1 MQKGAKFF
9 VFSDGVYEVE
19 YADGKGMM
27 SFDDFAEELKSD
39 SGCQRKV
46 EQMMRFSQSAQN
58 RELFDDDFSLCEV
71 IFR

>member
-1 MQKGAKFF
+1 M
-9 VFSDGVYEVE
+9 E

-46 EQMMRFSQSAQN
+46 EQMMRFRNLHRTGS
-58 RELFDDDFSLCEV
+58 FSTT
-71 IFR
+71 ISPFAK